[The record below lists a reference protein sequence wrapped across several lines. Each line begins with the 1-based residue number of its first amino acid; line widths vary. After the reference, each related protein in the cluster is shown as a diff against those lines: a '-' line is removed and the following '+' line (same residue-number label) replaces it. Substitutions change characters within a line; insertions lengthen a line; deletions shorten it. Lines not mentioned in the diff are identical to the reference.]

1 MELLAFLGLVLSA
14 MGLVVYWAVVLA
26 EGVYLGPRAVI
37 WLYDRTACRYD
48 RIKDVDPRDDAR
60 YLARPL
66 LLTLQTSD
74 KPRVLDVAT
83 GTGRLPEAL
92 LSEGD
97 FTGQVVGIDRSRG
110 MLAEAQ
116 KKLAR
121 RCAAVGLLLTVAER
135 LPFPD
140 ASFDAVT
147 CLEALEFLAS
157 PKEALRECVRV
168 LKPGG
173 VLLAS
178 NRVGWDV
185 LWFPGRLCGRE
196 RVEAL
201 LRALG
206 MEDVE
211 RELWQVHYDLVWAR
225 AKRDGAGE
233 GGAG

>member
-14 MGLVVYWAVVLA
+14 LGLVVYWAVVLS

-37 WLYDRTACRYD
+37 WLYDRTARRYD
-48 RIKDVDPRDDAR
+48 RIKDADPHDDAR

-66 LLTLQTSD
+66 LLTLQAVD
-74 KPRVLDVAT
+74 EPRVLDVAT

-92 LSEGD
+92 LSEDD

-116 KKLAR
+116 KKLAGR
-121 RCAAVGLLLTVAER
+121 GGVVGLLLAAAEC

-147 CLEALEFLAS
+147 CLEALELLAN

-178 NRVGWDV
+178 NRVGWDA
-185 LWFPGRLCGRE
+185 LWFPGRWCGRG
-196 RVEAL
+196 RVEVL

-206 MEDVE
+206 LEDVE
-211 RELWQVHYDLVWAR
+211 REPWQVHYDLVWAR
-225 AKRDGAGE
+225 GGRGE
-233 GGAG
+233 